1 MLCKENCGRSSWEM
15 IYLAIFSILYEHII
29 QYFLHF
35 FQFLKHCD
43 FWLVVEDVINL
54 IPKSVQCRR
63 TTRQTE
69 ATSCC
74 SILKKTW
81 FVHNL
86 CAIVKLFKSRMKA
99 QVFYAT
105 WVISNTFVT
114 LSFIIFWR
122 AFYFDRK
129 FPISKEWIGR

>member
-1 MLCKENCGRSSWEM
+1 MLCEENCVRSSWKM
-15 IYLAIFSILYEHII
+15 KYLAIFSILHEHITI

-35 FQFLKHCD
+35 FQFLKHCE

-63 TTRQTE
+63 TTRQME

-105 WVISNTFVT
+105 WVISNTYVIVIYHI
-114 LSFIIFWR
+114 LEGILFWQ
-122 AFYFDRK
+122 K
-129 FPISKEWIGR
+129 ISYIQGVNR

>member
-1 MLCKENCGRSSWEM
+1 MK
-15 IYLAIFSILYEHII
+15 YLAIFSILHEHITI

-35 FQFLKHCD
+35 FQFLKHYD

-105 WVISNTFVT
+105 WVISNTF
-114 LSFIIFWR
+114 IIFCR

-129 FPISKEWIGR
+129 FPISKEWIGRYRYISWQHNFLIQWL